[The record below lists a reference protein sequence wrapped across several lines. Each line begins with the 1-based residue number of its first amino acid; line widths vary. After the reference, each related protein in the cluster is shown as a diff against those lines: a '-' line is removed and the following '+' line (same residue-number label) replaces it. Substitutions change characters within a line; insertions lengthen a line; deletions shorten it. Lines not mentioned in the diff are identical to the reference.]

1 MFSGTSRVM
10 LRITSQSR
18 SSQIFFRTNIWLVR
32 LRHKPLSGYRRQAY
46 LSDANHRGSGR
57 IDPFKVGSPAEL
69 PLSEARPAGFE
80 PAFYL
85 LRFTYKLAKNKE
97 PTSGL
102 EPLTCSLRVSCSTC

>member
-1 MFSGTSRVM
+1 MFSGISRVI

-32 LRHKPLSGYRRQAY
+32 LRHKLLSGHRQQAY
-46 LSDANHRGSGR
+46 LSDASHRGSGR
-57 IDPFKVGSPAEL
+57 IDPFKVGSPVELSAAEL

-85 LRFTYKLAKNKE
+85 LRFTCKLEKKTKSRRADSN
-97 PTSGL
+97 
-102 EPLTCSLRVSCSTC
+102 R